1 MKRQFG
7 IPVLVALLAAPG
19 AALAQSD
26 AERIADLE
34 KRVESLVKKDKE
46 RSAAE
51 AKANSAKGTTLRSV
65 SDKGK
70 LEWASADGAYKFRLA
85 GRAQLDGVF
94 FSGDENRNGNALGL
108 RRGRIGFKATVAKD
122 WTAEFDVDFADN
134 AVDIKDAYVGYEG
147 IDKSA
152 IRLGQFKI
160 PYGYDQLVSS
170 KDIWFVERAYV
181 DAFAPGRRLGVGYF
195 YGADRF
201 SAAATLFTQGIG
213 EDVSGLDQGWGWAA
227 RGTWAPVMPAETRAI
242 HVGVAATGWQPDA
255 AVGDGST
262 RPPAAYVVEFSSRPE
277 VSKIAKAKY
286 LNTGDLEDVD
296 QVRQY
301 GLELAG
307 VWDAFAWQAEY
318 NKTSV
323 DRLSGAVDFS
333 DHDFDGWYAQ
343 VSYVL
348 GGKRKYA
355 ADEGLV
361 DKVSPGKGG
370 AWEIAA
376 RYSTMDLNDLTAV
389 DPIKGGSAENYTL
402 GLNYYPNFNIRL
414 MLDWSIVDNDEYA
427 KPKKLYGAIAGDDF
441 SVLQFRVQYAF

>member
-1 MKRQFG
+1 MKKQFG
-7 IPVLVALLAAPG
+7 IPVLVALLAAPCV
-19 AALAQSD
+19 ALAQSD
-26 AERIADLE
+26 AERIVDLE
-34 KRVESLVKKDKE
+34 KRVESLVKKEKE
-46 RSAAE
+46 RAASE
-51 AKANSAKGTTLRSV
+51 EKAKSAKGTTLRSV

-85 GRAQLDGVF
+85 GRAQLDGAF

-147 IDKSA
+147 IKNSA
-152 IRLGQFKI
+152 IQLGQFKT

-170 KDIWFVERAYV
+170 RDIWFVERAYV

-201 SAAATLFTQGIG
+201 SAAAALFTQGIG

-227 RGTWAPVMPAETRAI
+227 RGTWAPAMPSETRAI

-255 AVGDGST
+255 AVGSGT
-262 RPPAAYVVEFSSRPE
+262 RPPAEYVVEFSSRPE

-286 LNTGDLEDVD
+286 LNTGDLEEVD

-318 NKTSV
+318 NATSV
-323 DRLSGAVDFS
+323 DRLSGAVDLS

-370 AWEIAA
+370 AYEIVA
-376 RYSTMDLNDLTAV
+376 RYSTMDLNDLTAA
-389 DPIKGGSAENYTL
+389 DPIKGGSADNFTF

-414 MLDWSIVDNDEYA
+414 MLNWTMVDNDEYA
-427 KPKKLYGAIAGDDF
+427 KPKKLYGAVAGDDF

>member
-323 DRLSGAVDFS
+323 DRLSGAVDLS

-370 AWEIAA
+370 AYEVVA

-389 DPIKGGSAENYTL
+389 DPIKGGSADNFTF

-414 MLDWSIVDNDEYA
+414 MLDWTIVDNDEYA
-427 KPKKLYGAIAGDDF
+427 KPKKLYGAVPGDDF

>member
-1 MKRQFG
+1 MKKKFG
-7 IPVLVALLAAPG
+7 IPVLVALLAVPC

-26 AERIADLE
+26 AERIVDLE

-51 AKANSAKGTTLRSV
+51 EKAKSAKGTTLRSV

-147 IDKSA
+147 IEDSA

-227 RGTWAPVMPAETRAI
+227 RGTWAPVMPSETRAI
-242 HVGVAATGWQPDA
+242 HIGAAATGWQPDA
-255 AVGDGST
+255 AVGSGST

-318 NKTSV
+318 NATSV
-323 DRLSGAVDFS
+323 DRLSGAVDLS

-370 AWEIAA
+370 AYEVVA

-389 DPIKGGSAENYTL
+389 DPIKGGSADNFTF

-414 MLDWSIVDNDEYA
+414 MLDWTIVDNDEYA
-427 KPKKLYGAIAGDDF
+427 KPKKLYGAVPGDDF

>member
-323 DRLSGAVDFS
+323 DRLSGAVDLS